1 MLELREYTKEE
12 LAPIL
17 NCKPDKAC
25 NITRSLDR
33 MGYKYEPNGKKGKNY
48 RILITALPHNTFKEL
63 CVTKLGIPAQSD
75 FYILRN
81 LFYYIFCDEEL
92 SLTDSALE
100 EKLGTT
106 RQTIR
111 KWIDFFKEKGL
122 LVEHCRDYNY
132 YVAIDKDYIEISREE
147 YLKAWNEYWKVKQQ
161 TGGNTDAAFA
171 AIIKTC
177 GGVLAKAPK
186 REENAFYKELIDALV
201 EAIESEEK

>member
-17 NCKPDKAC
+17 GCKPDKAC

-33 MGYKYEPNGKKGKNY
+33 MGYKYEPNKKKGKNY

-100 EKLGTT
+100 QKLGTT

-111 KWIDFFKEKGL
+111 KWIDFFIEKEL
-122 LVEHCRDYNY
+122 LVEHYREYNY
-132 YVAIDKDYIEISREE
+132 YIAIDKDYIEITREE
-147 YLKAWNEYWKVKQQ
+147 YLKIWARYWEVKQQ
-161 TGGNTDAAFA
+161 AYGNADVAIADMVKNNGGIAT
-171 AIIKTC
+171 
-177 GGVLAKAPK
+177 KAPK
-186 REENAFYKELIDALV
+186 REENGFYSELIDALV

>member
-1 MLELREYTKEE
+1 

-33 MGYKYEPNGKKGKNY
+33 AGYKYEPNGKKGKNY
-48 RILITALPHNTFKEL
+48 RILITALPHSSFKEL
-63 CVTKLGIPAQSD
+63 CVSRLGIPAQSD

-100 EKLGTT
+100 QKLGTT

-111 KWIDFFKEKGL
+111 KWIDFFKERGL
-122 LVEHCRDYNY
+122 LVEHCREYNY
-132 YVAIDKDYIEISREE
+132 YVAIDKDYIEITREE
-147 YLKAWNEYWKVKQQ
+147 YLKIWARYWEVKQQ
-161 TGGNTDAAFA
+161 ACGNADIAIADMVKNNGGIAT
-171 AIIKTC
+171 
-177 GGVLAKAPK
+177 KAPK
-186 REENAFYKELIDALV
+186 REENAFYKELINALV